1 MDAPREPDRHVA
13 DAERDRLW
21 ALDGAAR
28 KPVPE
33 LVGDKVVE
41 LVRTGELR
49 PGHRLPSE
57 PELARLFGVARSSVR
72 TALQRLQ
79 ARGLVEVNRGQ
90 GWFVA
95 DEPRPA
101 AAGGVLE
108 PVTAG
113 DFAVLDVLETRISL
127 EGQAAALAA
136 TRASPGQLDR
146 IAKLSRA
153 HQETPFEDR
162 DALLE
167 ADEAF
172 HAAIVDA
179 SGNAHLQAV
188 LATIAPMVAEWRR
201 DSYGSP
207 ELHDRAGIDHNQIV
221 VQIRRRDEVGARL
234 TMTSHLMALYKRVQR
249 EQGAIARSQ
258 PAEVSSFVDVRDRPL
273 WSEEP

>member
-1 MDAPREPDRHVA
+1 MDAPREPDRPDA
-13 DAERDRLW
+13 DAARDDRW
-21 ALDGAAR
+21 TLDGAAR

-49 PGHRLPSE
+49 PGNRLPSE

-72 TALQRLQ
+72 TGLQRLQ
-79 ARGLVEVNRGQ
+79 ARGLIEVSRGQ

-95 DEPRPA
+95 DEPRPGA
-101 AAGGVLE
+101 SDGLLE
-108 PVTAG
+108 PMTAG
-113 DFAVLDVLETRISL
+113 DFDVLEVLETRIAL

-136 TRASPGQLDR
+136 VRATPGQRDR

-153 HQETPFEDR
+153 HQEIPFADR

-167 ADEAF
+167 ADEEF
-172 HAAIVDA
+172 HAAIADA
-179 SGNAHLQAV
+179 SGNAHLKAMLTTV
-188 LATIAPMVAEWRR
+188 VPLIAAWRR
-201 DSYGSP
+201 DSYRSP
-207 ELHDRAGIDHNQIV
+207 ELHDQAGIDHNQIV
-221 VQIRRRDEVGARL
+221 VQIRRGDEVGARL

-249 EQGAIARSQ
+249 ERGVAPRGR
-258 PAEVSSFVDVRDRPL
+258 PAEVSFFVDVRDRPD